1 LFVCW
6 HENCFNG
13 GKGGYFSSNIFRRYK
28 MKKALLVAGL
38 VVGMGFIG
46 LQQASAYQGMGGGGM
61 GMGGGCPKGSA
72 AYSQLDAASK
82 AKVDKFH
89 DETKELRKQMV
100 MKHAEERAIM
110 RADNPD
116 SSKAA
121 KLAGEIFDLQTSL
134 QAKAAAAG
142 VQDLIGCGGYSGAG
156 PGRGMGPHHG
166 RKGMMGGQADSG
178 AEPAVA
184 PTAKEAQ

>member
-1 LFVCW
+1 
-6 HENCFNG
+6 
-13 GKGGYFSSNIFRRYK
+13 

-38 VVGMGFIG
+38 VAGIGFIG

-61 GMGGGCPKGSA
+61 GMGAGCPKGSA
-72 AYSQLDAASK
+72 AYSQLDAAIK

-100 MKHAEERAIM
+100 MKHAEERAVM

-116 SSKAA
+116 SAKAA
-121 KLAGEIFDLQTSL
+121 KLAGEIFDLQASI
-134 QAKAAAAG
+134 QSKAAAAG
-142 VQDLIGCGGYSGAG
+142 VQNVMIGCGGCPGSG

-166 RKGMMGGQADSG
+166 GKGMMMGGQPDSG
-178 AEPAVA
+178 AEAAVA
-184 PTAKEAQ
+184 PNGKDTQ